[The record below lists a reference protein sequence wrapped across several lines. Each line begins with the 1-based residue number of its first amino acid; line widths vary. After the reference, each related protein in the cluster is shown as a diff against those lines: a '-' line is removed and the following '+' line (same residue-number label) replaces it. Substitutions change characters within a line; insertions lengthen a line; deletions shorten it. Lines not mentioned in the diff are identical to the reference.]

1 VGQESALLSFLSA
14 LYIIS
19 LFHTFEKRTKNLLIS
34 IPVSILL
41 FVDNGLLILQEK
53 CYKKLNVS
61 LFRSY
66 SIIFSLFSQFGLVIE
81 HNKSEVS
88 YFL

>member
-19 LFHTFEKRTKNLLIS
+19 FFHTFEKRTKNLLIS

-41 FVDNGLLILQEK
+41 FVDDGLLILQEK